1 MTTLA
6 TTPTKQKSL
15 TIYDIKYRTQE
26 TAPYF
31 FTAKTLK
38 FFGQTMR
45 SFSVRK
51 QADGRYLISAPMV
64 DRFTG
69 RNMGT
74 TQKYFNPITNELQH
88 S

>member
-1 MTTLA
+1 MNNVT
-6 TTPTKQKSL
+6 TKQKSL

-31 FTAKTLK
+31 FVPKTLK

-45 SFSVRK
+45 SFSVKK
-51 QADGRYLISAPMV
+51 QADGRYYISAPMI

-69 RNMGT
+69 RNMGKT
-74 TQKYFNPITNELQH
+74 ERWFNPITNELQH

>member
-1 MTTLA
+1 M
-6 TTPTKQKSL
+6 
-15 TIYDIKYRTQE
+15 TIYDIKRLTQE

-38 FFGQTMR
+38 FFGQTCR

-51 QADGRYLISAPMV
+51 QADGRYLISAPMI

-69 RNMGT
+69 RNVGT
-74 TQKYFNPITNELQH
+74 TKRYFNPANNTLEHN
-88 S
+88 